1 MFSKFSSYPPIKSD
15 INNRTLKGQKA
26 MPLKNDNADG
36 TSVFS
41 MGRHAYVET
50 VGTLNNSVAIQLKK
64 KYLGGNNRDASSI
77 IANKKRNQI
86 GYGSVNAS
94 GQNISFSS
102 TSDTTTQNSA
112 LSRVRAG
119 GYMVPK
125 KFTTKYVA
133 YVDAVKNTVP
143 LVYNNRVLILCELSL
158 ANSGASLLRS
168 ELITLMG
175 INPNEVIRDIAIKS
189 LSDYNGIL
197 YDGADLII
205 SNYSV
210 IILITDNPVTTGIKT
225 VYHPLL
231 GKNLNN
237 YIASGGNM
245 IMGSHS
251 WQNNNPMP
259 GFIYAHVPFLYNNKY
274 TTASTNLASLI
285 YKPHPITNGL
295 GADIMMVAQ
304 DIITNIYQSNGA
316 RTIATTTNNIPFIS
330 VLEQGLLKSRTI
342 AINGQLGVVSPSID
356 ANGNHINKYSK
367 LIYNCIN
374 WCLKVI

>member
-1 MFSKFSSYPPIKSD
+1 MFSMFSSFPPTKSGM
-15 INNRTLKGQKA
+15 NNRTLNGQKA

-36 TSVFS
+36 TSVFA
-41 MGRHAYVET
+41 MGRHGYVET

-86 GYGSVNAS
+86 GNGSVNAS

-133 YVDAVKNTVP
+133 YADAVKNTVP
-143 LVYNNRVLILCELSL
+143 IVYNNKVLILCELSVSTSDAL
-158 ANSGASLLRS
+158 VLQSG
-168 ELITLMG
+168 LIEIFTLDTKRVISG
-175 INPNEVIRDIAIKS
+175 ITVKS
-189 LSDYNGIL
+189 LSEYSGII
-197 YDGADLII
+197 YDGADLTV

-210 IILITDNPVTTGIKT
+210 VILITDNPVTTGIKT

-237 YIASGGNM
+237 YIASGGNI
-245 IMGSHS
+245 IMANYC
-251 WQNNNPMP
+251 WQNNNPIP
-259 GFIYAHVPFLYNNKY
+259 GFIYAQVPFLYNNNY
-274 TTASTNLASLI
+274 STSPTNLASLI

-295 GADIMMVAQ
+295 SDNVMMNPQ
-304 DIITNIYQSNGA
+304 NIITNLYLSNGA
-316 RTIATTTNNIPFIS
+316 RTIVTTTNNIPFVS
-330 VLEQGLLKSRTI
+330 VLEQGLLKSRTVS
-342 AINGQLGVVSPSID
+342 INGNLGVILP
-356 ANGNHINKYSK
+356 NNNNYTK
-367 LIYNCIN
+367 LIYNCVN